1 MTNQHP
7 EWLPIG
13 EVARLLNVSV
23 DTIRRWEGEGKIE
36 ATRTPGQQ
44 RRFARA
50 EVDRLATAAH
60 EIGLGIPAEPLF
72 RSRQGL
78 NAPTSDPHKTAPRQW
93 PCTPAGH
100 PTKGYRNGPHDLRPP
115 AGSQRPHAPP
125 A

>member
-50 EVDRLATAAH
+50 EVAALIDH
-60 EIGLGIPAEPLF
+60 LGLLRSAHRVDDLSSTEGIRIEPL
-72 RSRQGL
+72 
-78 NAPTSDPHKTAPRQW
+78 SDHRGIA
-93 PCTPAGH
+93 
-100 PTKGYRNGPHDLRPP
+100 
-115 AGSQRPHAPP
+115 
-125 A
+125 